1 MSLPDSENEAGFTKP
16 KRAVFLDRDGTL
28 IEEKGYIQRPEEVVL
43 LPQAAEALKG
53 FRTLGLKVVILTNQS
68 GIGRGF
74 YTEADYDKTMAR
86 LFDLLREKQT
96 AVDAS
101 YFCPHAPW
109 ERCPCR
115 KPSPGMAERAALE
128 LSIDLS
134 RSFVVGDKASDME
147 LARVIGARGILVRTG
162 FGAKTEQSGT
172 PLWDAAADDLAEAAE
187 IIKGWIAG
195 EKNETREGKSL
206 GRDHESLYG

>member
-1 MSLPDSENEAGFTKP
+1 MSLPDTENEAGFTKP

-43 LPQAAEALKG
+43 LPQATEGLKG
-53 FRTLGLKVVILTNQS
+53 FRALGLEVVILTNQS

-74 YTEADYDKTMAR
+74 YAEADYHKVMAR
-86 LFDLLREKQT
+86 LFALLEGRQA

-109 ERCPCR
+109 EGCPCR
-115 KPSPGMAERAALE
+115 KPSPGMAERAARE
-128 LSIDLS
+128 LSIDLA
-134 RSFVVGDKASDME
+134 RSFVVGDKKSDME

-162 FGAKTEQSGT
+162 YGAETEKAET
-172 PLWDAAADDLAEAAE
+172 PLWDAAADDLAEVAE
-187 IIKGWIAG
+187 IIRGWIAG
-195 EKNETREGKSL
+195 ENDETRNGENA
-206 GRDHESLYG
+206 

>member
-1 MSLPDSENEAGFTKP
+1 MSLLDTKNETGFIKR

-28 IEEKGYIQRPEEVVL
+28 IEERGYVYRPEEVVL
-43 LPQAAEALKG
+43 LPQATEGVKG
-53 FRTLGLKVVILTNQS
+53 FKALGLEVVILTNQS

-74 YTEADYDKTMAR
+74 YTEADYDKTMVR
-86 LFDLLREKQT
+86 LFDLLKEKQA

-115 KPSPGMAERAALE
+115 KPSPGLAERAALE

-147 LARVIGARGILVRTG
+147 LARAIGARGILVRTG
-162 FGAKTEQSGT
+162 WGSKTERLGT
-172 PLWDAAADDLAEAAE
+172 PLWDAVVDDLAEAAE
-187 IIKGWIAG
+187 VIRGWIA
-195 EKNETREGKSL
+195 EENDETK
-206 GRDHESLYG
+206 

>member
-1 MSLPDSENEAGFTKP
+1 
-16 KRAVFLDRDGTL
+16 L
-28 IEEKGYIQRPEEVVL
+28 IEERGYVYRPEEVVL
-43 LPQAAEALKG
+43 LPQATEGVKG
-53 FRTLGLKVVILTNQS
+53 FKALGLEVVILTNQS

-74 YTEADYDKTMAR
+74 YTEADYDKTMVR
-86 LFDLLREKQT
+86 LFDLLKEKQA

-147 LARVIGARGILVRTG
+147 LAGAIGARGILVRTG
-162 FGAKTEQSGT
+162 WGSKTEQSGT
-172 PLWDAAADDLAEAAE
+172 PLWDAVVDDLVEAAE
-187 IIKGWIAG
+187 VIKGWIA
-195 EKNETREGKSL
+195 EEHDETK
-206 GRDHESLYG
+206 